1 MAESLPIMPV
11 PSPDDLARR
20 LEHALSPRIR
30 EALQQAVACA
40 DELHVPCY
48 LVGGPVRDLL
58 LGRPIEDIDLVL
70 EGDAIAVAE
79 RFATGTGGA
88 LTRHLAF
95 RTANVALTTPGHTF
109 HIDFV
114 TARAEDYPE
123 PAALPV
129 VRPSGFTDDLQRR
142 DFTINT
148 LALRLSKPVPF
159 TLIDKCGGL
168 TDLAGE
174 TIRVLH
180 DASFVDDPTRIVRAA
195 RFAARLGFVI
205 EAHTSRLIARA
216 AMAGLIEH
224 TSSAR
229 MLNELW
235 LTLAEPAPEAV
246 FELLH
251 ELGALQHLLPGLEW
265 TPELH
270 MLLATARATP
280 AGSEQ
285 RLVLLGLLA
294 WSMPAT
300 ARAALLRRYALPGD
314 ERRVVTEID
323 QLIAALETLTTPDLV
338 PSEIYRLLRGLG
350 GTTRSVG
357 ELVAPVVASAAFAQY
372 RQTLHTTRPLLTG
385 DDLLALQI
393 APGPRYRTLLEGLHA
408 AQLDGQVRTR
418 DEAAQWIRT
427 QVTLLP

>member
-1 MAESLPIMPV
+1 M
-11 PSPDDLARR
+11 
-20 LEHALSPRIR
+20 
-30 EALQQAVACA
+30 
-40 DELHVPCY
+40 PCY

-58 LGRPIEDIDLVL
+58 LGRQIEDIDLVL

-79 RFATGTGGA
+79 RFAAASGGV

-95 RTANVALTTPGHTF
+95 RTANVALAAPNHTF

-129 VRPSGFTDDLQRR
+129 VRPSGLTDDLRRR

-148 LALRLSKPVPF
+148 FALTLSEPTPF

-168 TDLAGE
+168 TDLAAG

-195 RFAARLGFVI
+195 RFAARRGLVI
-205 EAHTSRLIARA
+205 EAHTSRLITEA
-216 AMAGLIEH
+216 AAAGLIEH

-229 MLNELW
+229 ILHELW

-251 ELGALQHLLPGLEW
+251 ELGALQHLLPELEW

-270 MLLATARATP
+270 MLLATARAMA
-280 AGSEQ
+280 AGDE
-285 RLVLLGLLA
+285 RGLALLGLLA
-294 WSMPAT
+294 WSMPST
-300 ARAALLRRYALPGD
+300 ARASLLRRYALPGD
-314 ERRVVTEID
+314 QRRIVTEID
-323 QLIAALETLTTPDLV
+323 QLIAALETLTTPNLA
-338 PSEIYRLLRGLG
+338 PSQIYRLLHGLT

-357 ELVAPVVASAAFAQY
+357 ELVAPAVARTPFAQY
-372 RQTLHTTRPLLTG
+372 RQTLRNTRPLLTG
-385 DDLLALQI
+385 DDLRALQI
-393 APGPRYRTLLEGLHA
+393 APGPRYRTLLAGLHA

-418 DEAAQWIRT
+418 DEAEQWILERA
-427 QVTLLP
+427 TL